1 LTTIF
6 SNSPRSQTLF
16 LYGHQTP
23 SLVETRYVQ
32 TSASG
37 IYPERIYTGQTE
49 PPLRL
54 ALRGGWRLGLNT
66 TDYGLK
72 FYMDRRADGVN
83 FVTGGTGILTFISA
97 IDQAGVYA
105 DAQDPVFTHTW
116 VSGETDVSGLYNGQ
130 FRVIRKAD
138 GAPMFADLFPLRIHQ
153 SV

>member
-1 LTTIF
+1 MTTIF

-72 FYMDRRADGVN
+72 FYMDRRAAGVN

-97 IDQAGVYA
+97 IDQAGGLF
-105 DAQDPVFTHTW
+105 QIEW
-116 VSGETDVSGLYNGQ
+116 VAWRIRREAASCHRACTVS
-130 FRVIRKAD
+130 
-138 GAPMFADLFPLRIHQ
+138 P
-153 SV
+153 